1 MPGAEISLDGDV
13 FDLVKKDKCPLLK
26 CYPTYVVM
34 LLPPGFSVSVNVT
47 DTKTGLFPGRPRSL
61 MTDKHTEMEERA

>member
-1 MPGAEISLDGDV
+1 
-13 FDLVKKDKCPLLK
+13 
-26 CYPTYVVM
+26 M

-47 DTKTGLFPGRPRSL
+47 DTKTGLFPGRPRSP